1 MEKYNVI
8 FHKPTQQYEVRLFL
22 KQSVGTES
30 RIEKF
35 LNIINL
41 FNVQEMIFVGTCISR
56 KNDSIMDDLQTLD
69 TNFSFNRRKAYN
81 DKLLE
86 INIEFTGERI
96 EEIIKLTEK
105 TNLPLYVSQSK
116 NSTKFSGFEVL
127 VNDREYWSITFQKDI
142 IDYDDFI
149 NKLETILN

>member
-30 RIEKF
+30 RMEKF

-41 FNVQEMIFVGTCISR
+41 FNVQQMIFVGTCISR
-56 KNDSIMDDLQTLD
+56 KNDSIMDDLQSLD
-69 TNFSFNRRKAYN
+69 TNISFSRRKAYN

-86 INIEFTGERI
+86 INIEFTGDKI

-116 NSTKFSGFEVL
+116 NSTKFSGFELL
-127 VNDREYWSITFQKDI
+127 VNDREYWSITFRKDI
-142 IDYDDFI
+142 TDYNDFI
-149 NKLETILN
+149 NKLEAILN